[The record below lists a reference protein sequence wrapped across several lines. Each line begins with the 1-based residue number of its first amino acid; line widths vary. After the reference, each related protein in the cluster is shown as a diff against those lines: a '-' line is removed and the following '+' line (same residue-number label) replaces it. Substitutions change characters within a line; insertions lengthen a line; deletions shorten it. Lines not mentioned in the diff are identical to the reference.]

1 MQTNI
6 PSNLQSNIEQ
16 VRPVPDKHND
26 DYFRRTSLESL
37 SSKENHL

>member
-26 DYFRRTSLESL
+26 DYFRRNGLESQQ
-37 SSKENHL
+37 